1 MIINLP
7 KKIIFVDRFDLQNGF
22 YCPECGKFYL
32 PNGTGP
38 TNRRLLSR
46 ILKGL
51 PSELMVGGI
60 PPRLH
65 DTAYNL
71 CPTGW
76 TVAYQISDGTVV
88 EIKNKAQA
96 DYRYYLE
103 MLDAHKDSKGLAKIL
118 LKVIAKRNYWA
129 VKYDGKKSYKHC
141 H

>member
-1 MIINLP
+1 MIVNLV

-38 TNRRLLSR
+38 TNKRILSR

-65 DTAYNL
+65 DAAYNL
-71 CPTGW
+71 CPAGW
-76 TVAYQISDGTVV
+76 TVAYQTLDGTVL
-88 EIKNKAQA
+88 EIKTKDQA
-96 DYRYYLE
+96 DKAYYNE
-103 MLDAHKDSKGLAKIL
+103 MLDAHKDAKGLARML
-118 LKVIAKRNYWA
+118 LKVIAKRNYLA
-129 VKYDGKKSYKHC
+129 VRIDGKASFKHA